1 MPNFMIDD
9 NKNLVQSSGIV
20 KKQIGFNV
28 NAIIDSQNNR
38 KLNFSGEINITELLF
53 SLLTNTT
60 MLVTVRGSLFGDNH
74 SFKSFPIS
82 LSGSNLNIS
91 GNLNIIYNGTAP
103 VHGVV
108 NFIIML
114 NMIQGYLTMDVQT
127 GDSIFTSEDEGNKTI
142 VFDVYQM
149 T

>member
-20 KKQIGFNV
+20 KKLIGFNV

-38 KLNFSGEINITELLF
+38 KLNFSGKINTTALLL

>member
-9 NKNLVQSSGIV
+9 NKNLIQSSGIV
-20 KKQIGFNV
+20 KKQISFEV
-28 NAIIDSQNNR
+28 MTIIDSQNNK
-38 KLNFSGEINITELLF
+38 KLGFSGEINTTALLL
-53 SLLTNTT
+53 SLFDDTT

-114 NMIQGYLTMDVQT
+114 NMIQGYLIRDVQT
-127 GDSIFTSEDEGNKTI
+127 EDNVFTSEDEGNKTI